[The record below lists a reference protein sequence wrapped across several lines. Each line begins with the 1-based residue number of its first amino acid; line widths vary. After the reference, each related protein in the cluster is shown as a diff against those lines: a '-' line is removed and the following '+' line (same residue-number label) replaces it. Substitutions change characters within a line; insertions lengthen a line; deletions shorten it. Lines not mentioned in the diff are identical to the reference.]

1 MKFGTLEIKNIA
13 SISEATISF
22 DNSPLSSEPLFLI
35 CGATG
40 SGKSTILDAICLALY
55 GTAPRLEGYGNESYK
70 DQKLNLT
77 GDSDNVRLSHP
88 CQLVRRDTGEAF
100 ARLSFVG
107 NDNKHYTAMWH
118 ASRGAKKRL
127 DVKLKA
133 ENTLYCRES
142 DTTINKRVS
151 EEIARPEIV
160 GLKFEEF
167 CRTTLLAQGAFTRF
181 LNCKSNEKSD
191 ILEKLTGTEIYSRI
205 SREIYLTYTGKNREY
220 ELKKTAIDAQ
230 KLLSYEERKE
240 KQLLIKKEENLIA
253 KLKQE
258 SHETEKKLTWLKTH
272 QQYETAKKDEEK
284 RLAEANEKACTPTA
298 EANRRLLAEW
308 NISEELRNNNNQLKS
323 LLPER
328 VNNQQQQKLLHKE
341 YQQLATGQVA
351 MQQMLQTLVEQQ
363 TVLQQRLTNAAKDIP
378 MYENAGFLTAQMQE
392 FLRKTAEKGKIGKEL
407 LQHKQQLPQTTET
420 IDKLTAERKHIEVQL
435 MEKENERQ
443 RIAEEQKL
451 QPSTATLNSRKEKID
466 RLATITKDIKLTT
479 ERYNNE
485 EAKQEDIKQKMQT
498 ASKNL
503 ILVEKEKSEAET
515 SRQQQEEL
523 YNTMHLRIDNHAKA
537 LRAKLKSGD
546 ECPVCGEKIRHLFHD
561 KEVLELLQPI
571 EQQRNNAIKLHEE
584 KVTEYNNLIA
594 QTQSYKTL
602 GEDVIQQLTTI
613 AKEKKAL
620 ELQFESLCSEL
631 LIDVQN
637 EDISTFIENECNAIT
652 IQQQKNDTL
661 AKNILDIS
669 EQIVKLRQP
678 LTILLDN
685 IAKSMA
691 LREQIRS
698 AITQEEQQLANI
710 EKIIEQISNE
720 INATI
725 TIDEWQKDIQ
735 KTIVELQNRS
745 AAYSNAKERNTLI
758 QQEIKKH
765 TEQIARINYYRTKVE
780 NSFTHWKIDSNVTP
794 SEQQAEDL
802 DHQWNKLA
810 NKCELLYNNI
820 QRTEKSIGEC
830 EAAIETFYISHPEID
845 RTSRVLTCLYEEIQ
859 QIEAIEK
866 QMQQDIEKSKVL
878 VTEWQKRCE
887 ELLQNKPAIH
897 EEDTIDSL
905 MNKKADIDEQR
916 SLAEQRAGAI
926 SGELKQD
933 DDKATLLIKER
944 EDAAR
949 LYNEAS
955 KWKRLSDIFG
965 SAEGGKFKS
974 IAQSYILEQLLENA
988 NYYLRRFTTQ
998 YELTTQ
1004 PGSLVILI
1012 TDKTENN
1019 ITRPVN
1025 TLSGGESFMVSL
1037 ALAFGLS
1044 SLNHNKFTPDTLF
1057 IDEGFG
1063 TLSGDYLNTV
1073 IETLEVLHSIGN
1085 RRVGI
1090 ISHVN
1095 ELYER
1100 IPTRIEVKKQRGA
1113 SRVEVVG

>member
-1 MKFGTLEIKNIA
+1 MKFGKLEIKNIA

-22 DNSPLSSEPLFLI
+22 ENSPLSNEPLFLI

-88 CQLVRRDTGEAF
+88 CQLVRRDTGEAY
-100 ARLSFVG
+100 ARLCFIG

-118 ASRGAKKRL
+118 ASRGTKKRL

-151 EEIARPEIV
+151 DEIARPEIV

-181 LNCKSNEKSD
+181 LNSKGNEKSD

-205 SREIYLTYTGKNREY
+205 SREIYITYTQKKRDY
-220 ELKKTAIDAQ
+220 ELKKATVDAQ
-230 KLLSYEERKE
+230 ELMGDAKREE
-240 KQLLIKKEENLIA
+240 KQQQIKEEENLIA

-258 SHETEKKLTWLKTH
+258 SHETEKKLSWLKTH
-272 QQYETAKKDEEK
+272 LQYETAIKEEEK
-284 RLAEANEKACTPTA
+284 RLTEAKEKACTPTA

-308 NISEELRNNNNQLKS
+308 NCSEELRNNHNQLKS

-328 VNNQQQQKLLHKE
+328 TNNQLRQNQLYKE
-341 YQQLATGQVA
+341 YQQLSSGQAA
-351 MQQMLQTLVEQQ
+351 MQQTLQTLVEQH
-363 TVLQQRLTNAAKDIP
+363 TTLQERLTNAAKDIP
-378 MYENAGFLTAQMQE
+378 MYEKAGFLTAQMQE
-392 FLRKTAEKGKIGKEL
+392 LLRTIAEKEKIVKEYR
-407 LQHKQQLPQTTET
+407 QNTQQLPLIAKEIETE
-420 IDKLTAERKHIEVQL
+420 TAERIII
-435 MEKENERQ
+435 EKEILAKEGEREKV
-443 RIAEEQKL
+443 AEEQKL
-451 QPSTATLNSRKEKID
+451 QPSNASLISRKEQVD
-466 RLATITKDIKLTT
+466 RLAAITNDIKQTT
-479 ERYNNE
+479 ERYNKAE
-485 EAKQEDIKQKMQT
+485 TKQQELKQKQQSANST
-498 ASKNL
+498 L
-503 ILVEKEKSEAET
+503 THLEKEKGEAET
-515 SRQQQEEL
+515 SRKQQEEL

-546 ECPVCGEKIRHLFHD
+546 ECPVCGERIRHLFQD
-561 KEVLELLQPI
+561 EEVLELLRPI
-571 EQQRNNAIKLHEE
+571 ELQRNNAIKLHEE
-584 KVTEYNNLIA
+584 KVAEYNNLVA
-594 QTQSYKTL
+594 QIKSYNTL
-602 GEDVIQQLTTI
+602 SEDVALELTTI

-620 ELQFESLCSEL
+620 ELQFESLCSAL
-631 LIDVQN
+631 SINAQDK
-637 EDISTFIENECNAIT
+637 DITTFIDNERNAIA
-652 IQQQKNDTL
+652 IQQKKNDTL
-661 AKNILDIS
+661 AKSILEIS

-678 LTILLDN
+678 LTTLLEKIGKN
-685 IAKSMA
+685 MGLQEKIKSTLA
-691 LREQIRS
+691 
-698 AITQEEQQLANI
+698 QEEQQLANI
-710 EKIIEQISNE
+710 EKRLRE
-720 INATI
+720 INDEIAAII
-725 TIDEWQKDIQ
+725 TIEEWQKDIS

-745 AAYSNAKERNTLI
+745 TAYSKAKERNTLL
-758 QQEIKKH
+758 QQEIKEY
-765 TEQIARINYYRTKVE
+765 TEKAERIILYRTNTEKI
-780 NSFTHWKIDSNVTP
+780 FPHWKSVNDEALSIENTK
-794 SEQQAEDL
+794 EL
-802 DHQWNKLA
+802 DHYWNTLA
-810 NKCELLYNNI
+810 NKCELLHNNI
-820 QRTEKSIGEC
+820 QRTEKTIGEC
-830 EAAIETFYISHPEID
+830 EAAIQAFYSNHPEIEP
-845 RTSRVLTCLYEEIQ
+845 TSRLFACTHEEIK
-859 QIEAIEK
+859 QIQAIEQ

-878 VTEWQKRCE
+878 VAEWQKRCD
-887 ELLQNKPAIH
+887 ELMQNKPAID
-897 EEDTIDSL
+897 EDDSIDSL
-905 MNKKADIDEQR
+905 MNKKAEIDEQR

-926 SGELKQD
+926 LSELKQD
-933 DDKATLLIKER
+933 DDKAASLVKER
-944 EDAAR
+944 EEVAK
-949 LYNEAS
+949 LSEEES

-965 SAEGGKFKS
+965 SADGGKFKS
-974 IAQSYILEQLLENA
+974 IAQSYILSQLLENA

-1012 TDKTENN
+1012 TDKAENN
-1019 ITRPVN
+1019 VTRPVN